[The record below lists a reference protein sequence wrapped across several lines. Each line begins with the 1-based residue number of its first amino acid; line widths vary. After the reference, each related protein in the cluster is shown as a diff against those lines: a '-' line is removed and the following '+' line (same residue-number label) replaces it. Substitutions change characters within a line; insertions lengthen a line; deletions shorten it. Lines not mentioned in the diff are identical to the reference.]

1 MGNCFRNINVEEDE
15 SEKEYLFTPKSNF
28 YEGKRNW
35 QKQRHGQGTYY
46 YDNGD
51 IYEGDWVNDEKH
63 GEGTYHF
70 VSGKV

>member
-28 YEGKRNW
+28 YEGKRNC
-35 QKQRHGQGTYY
+35 TYY